1 MTERI
6 ITKKR
11 QRRSPMTA
19 EELKKQKQD
28 KALVEK
34 NSYLALAKWHDSEA
48 ARYRTKADA
57 CEELELVS
65 TPSRGDFAGL

>member
-1 MTERI
+1 
-6 ITKKR
+6 
-11 QRRSPMTA
+11 MTA

-48 ARYRTKADA
+48 ARYRTKADE
-57 CEELELVS
+57 CLPLELVAM
-65 TPSRGDFAGL
+65 PSPGAFGGL

>member
-1 MTERI
+1 
-6 ITKKR
+6 
-11 QRRSPMTA
+11 
-19 EELKKQKQD
+19 LKKQKQD

>member
-1 MTERI
+1 MREVDSNRVAI
-6 ITKKR
+6 D
-11 QRRSPMTA
+11 SV
-19 EELKKQKQD
+19 LKKQKQD